1 MVGAFFVHYMD
12 IVLVS
17 CLFLPTPQIFPTV
30 HEC

>member
-17 CLFLPTPQIFPTV
+17 CLFLSSPQIFPTTR
-30 HEC
+30 